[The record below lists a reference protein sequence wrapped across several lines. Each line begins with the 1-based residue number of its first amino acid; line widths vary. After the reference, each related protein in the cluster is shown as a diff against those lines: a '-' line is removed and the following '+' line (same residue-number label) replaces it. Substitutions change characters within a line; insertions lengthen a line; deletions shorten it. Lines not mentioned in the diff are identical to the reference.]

1 MKTKLIALLCM
12 LMTVS
17 FCIAQITNT
26 NTEIKLQQSIEAEE
40 GCPKPSSLMEEPRA
54 FLDQSKLSVS
64 MPESR
69 EAVVSIMRQMNGTMV
84 YQRAYFH
91 TQSVTVDLSGMPT
104 GTYQLR
110 IEIDGTVYTGTFRL

>member
-26 NTEIKLQQSIEAEE
+26 NTEIKLQQSIGNGE
-40 GCPKPSSLMEEPRA
+40 GRPKPSSLMEEPRA
-54 FLDQSKLSVS
+54 FLTQLGLSVS
-64 MPESR
+64 MPENR
-69 EAVVSIMRQMNGTMV
+69 EAVVSVLHQTSETVV
-84 YQRAYFH
+84 YQQAYFH
-91 TQSVTVDLSGMPT
+91 TQSVTVDLDGMPA

>member
-26 NTEIKLQQSIEAEE
+26 NTEIKLQQSIGNGE
-40 GCPKPSSLMEEPRA
+40 GRPKPSSLMEEPRA
-54 FLDQSKLSVS
+54 FLTQLGLSVS
-64 MPESR
+64 MPENR
-69 EAVVSIMRQMNGTMV
+69 EAVVSVLHQTSGTMV
-84 YQRAYFH
+84 YQQAYFH
-91 TQSVTVDLSGMPT
+91 TQGMMIDLSGVPA

-110 IEIDGTVYTGTFRL
+110 IEIDGTVYIGTFRL

>member
-26 NTEIKLQQSIEAEE
+26 NTEIKLQQSIGNEE

-54 FLDQSKLSVS
+54 FLTQLGLSVS
-64 MPESR
+64 MPENR
-69 EAVVSIMRQMNGTMV
+69 EAVVSVLHQTSGTVV
-84 YQRAYFH
+84 YQQAYFH
-91 TQSVTVDLSGMPT
+91 TQSVTVDLGGMPV

>member
-1 MKTKLIALLCM
+1 MIALLCM

-26 NTEIKLQQSIEAEE
+26 NTEIKLQQSIGNGE
-40 GCPKPSSLMEEPRA
+40 GRPKPSSLMEEPRA
-54 FLDQSKLSVS
+54 FLTQLGLSVS
-64 MPESR
+64 MPENR
-69 EAVVSIMRQMNGTMV
+69 EAVVSVLHQTSGTVV
-84 YQRAYFH
+84 YQQAYFH
-91 TQSVTVDLSGMPT
+91 TQSVTVDLGGMPV

>member
-26 NTEIKLQQSIEAEE
+26 NTEIKLQQSIGNEE

-54 FLDQSKLSVS
+54 FFNQSELSVS
-64 MPESR
+64 MPENR
-69 EAVVSIMRQMNGTMV
+69 EAVISVLHQTSGTVV
-84 YQRAYFH
+84 YQQAIFIRKA
-91 TQSVTVDLSGMPT
+91 
-104 GTYQLR
+104 
-110 IEIDGTVYTGTFRL
+110 

>member
-26 NTEIKLQQSIEAEE
+26 NTEIKLQQSIGNGE
-40 GCPKPSSLMEEPRA
+40 GRPKPSSLMEEPRA
-54 FLDQSKLSVS
+54 FLTQLGLSVS

-69 EAVVSIMRQMNGTMV
+69 EAVVSIMRQMNGTVV